1 MKYNDFF
8 ANLYMGRSAGAIVGH
23 KSKEKIPEFILK
35 AAMKEDD
42 WLWLPTSNSTYGKW
56 FDGSRTP
63 DGNLWGVVTTKFQ
76 EDQFIDQL
84 AGSLNDSM
92 LDQVMIRFHIPINEG
107 DTPDKRLLA
116 FALAKQ
122 FYAIVEG
129 NGEAEDI
136 AKDFYKPDAFITTFP
151 KYAERALDKFSKIKM
166 PFSED
171 EERVL
176 EDIYVCNRLS
186 SRTNTSEGRRS
197 RSSRSMEKLIERA
210 TLENIGEYSKRTV
223 LVANGGMGKSMLLQR
238 LFVESIR
245 EHEKTGILPVLIELR
260 NFSENNDLVTDYI
273 VKAVKRFDNDFT
285 EKNVRNLLESGK
297 CQILLDAADEI
308 DLSDAKAFQTQLS
321 ELVDRYPFNQ
331 YVMASRECDMM
342 RSIRGFSKLYLQPF
356 DKEQANT
363 LIANLL
369 SDPEDKDLRDEISQY
384 VDGDFL
390 KKHQVFAT
398 NPMLLTFIIMRYPI
412 DKTFYGK
419 QYLFYRTAYDT
430 LVTLHD
436 QEKEAYSRIYHSA
449 KDSEEFTKVFRE
461 FCAITYLDRVHEF
474 DQATF
479 EGYYNK
485 LKSKAELS
493 NPKVMTMKNFV
504 HDACATACMMYEEEY
519 KILYVDPGFQEYLF
533 AEYNY
538 FAEPEEMIEFGKT
551 LWNVPEGEF
560 EGGNAFGMLCEYSKD
575 KVESTY
581 FIPYLNEI
589 FKGRSDE
596 DAFIAFLQNG
606 YGELDYQVEDTDLIA
621 HYLVERDAEWQP
633 IKSPIMEPSNVIFSL
648 ILKEVDTPGL
658 LCFAV
663 FEDVLNYPVFM
674 TAGIFGEDYYDAS
687 EKRQKIL
694 ARRLLRQDVENLPK
708 YEKTHNVDG
717 FVRDSNHKLVCFGHE
732 YKVDLTVVAK
742 EPEQYQPLIEVL
754 KTRDDDVWQAFQRI
768 KKYYDALTKRHRDA

>member
-1 MKYNDFF
+1 
-8 ANLYMGRSAGAIVGH
+8 MGRSTGAIVGY

-35 AAMKEDD
+35 AALKEED
-42 WLWLPTSNSTYGKW
+42 WCWLPTSNSTYGKW

-63 DGNLWGVVTTKFQ
+63 DGNLWGIVATRFQ

-84 AGSLNDSM
+84 ARYLNDSA
-92 LDQVMIRFHIPINEG
+92 LEQTMIRFRIQVKKGES
-107 DTPDKRLLA
+107 PDKRLLA
-116 FALAKQ
+116 FAIAKQ
-122 FYAIVEG
+122 LHAIAEG
-129 NGEAEDI
+129 NGEAGDV
-136 AKDFYKPDAFITTFP
+136 AKDFYKPDAFITSFP
-151 KYAERALDKFSKIKM
+151 KYAERALEKFSKIKM
-166 PFSED
+166 PFSEG
-171 EERVL
+171 EERAL
-176 EDIYVCNRLS
+176 GDIYVCNKLS
-186 SRTNTSEGRRS
+186 SRVSASAGRRS
-197 RSSRSMEKLIERA
+197 RGSSSMETLIEGA

-238 LFVESIR
+238 LFVESVS
-245 EHEKTGILPVLIELR
+245 EHTKTGILPVLIELR
-260 NFSENNDLVTDYI
+260 NFSEDKDLITDYI
-273 VKAVKRFDNDFT
+273 LKAVNRFDDSFK
-285 EKNVRNLLESGK
+285 EKNIRDLLESGK

-356 DKEQANT
+356 GKAQANE

-369 SDPEDKDLRDEISQY
+369 PDPEDEELRNEISQY

-412 DKTFYGK
+412 DKSFYGK

-430 LVTLHD
+430 LVTVHD

-461 FCAITYLDRVHEF
+461 FCAVTYLDRVHEF

-479 EGYYNK
+479 EGYFNK
-485 LKSKAELS
+485 LRSKADLS

-519 KILYVDPGFQEYLF
+519 KIFYVDPGFQEYLF

-538 FAEPEEMIEFGKT
+538 YAEPEEMIEFGKI

-560 EGGNAFGMLCEYSKD
+560 EGGNAFGMLCEYSKE
-575 KVESTY
+575 KVESAY
-581 FIPYLNEI
+581 FMPYLNEV
-589 FKGRSDE
+589 FKGKSDDE
-596 DAFIAFLQNG
+596 AFVSFLKNG
-606 YGELDYQVEDTDLIA
+606 YGELDYQVEDSDLIA
-621 HYLVERDAEWQP
+621 NYLIKKKAEWQP
-633 IKSPIMEPSNVIFSL
+633 ISSPITEPCNVIFSL
-648 ILKEVDTPGL
+648 ILKEVETPGL

-663 FEDVLNYPVFM
+663 FEDTLNYPAFM
-674 TAGIFGEDYYDAS
+674 TAGIFGEDYYDPS
-687 EKRQKIL
+687 EKKQKML
-694 ARRLLRQDVENLPK
+694 ARRLLRQDVEDLSG

-717 FVRDSNHKLVCFGHE
+717 FVRDDNQNLVCFGHE
-732 YKVDLTVVAK
+732 YKVDLSIVAK
-742 EPEQYQPLIEVL
+742 EPEQYQSLIEVL
-754 KTRDDDVWQAFQRI
+754 KTRDEDVWQAFQRI
-768 KKYYDALTKRHRDA
+768 KTYYDALTRKHREA